1 MMNAH
6 LLKLNSAAVLC
17 AGALAFGPAST
28 WAADASDDWRYSG
41 SIYLWGAGIKGE
53 TAGGANVDVSFDTLI
68 RNLNMAFMGAFE
80 ARKSAWSWGVDV
92 VYLNVG
98 ADDGGTVPVSLEP
111 GSTVDV
117 QADAS
122 VKIKGWVLNLFGA
135 YNVAQTEQASLDVL
149 LGARYL
155 NLELDFDL
163 GLAAA
168 QYRVA
173 REISASNDSWD
184 GVIGVKGRVNL
195 NERWYLPYY
204 VDMGTGQSDFTWQA
218 LGGVAYSFDWGDVS
232 LAYRHIDWEFGSSSK
247 VDNINFSGPVLAATW
262 HF

>member
-6 LLKLNSAAVLC
+6 MLKLNSAAVLC

-122 VKIKGWVLNLFGA
+122 VKTKGWVLNLFGA
-135 YNVAQTEQASLDVL
+135 YNVARTEQASLDVL